1 MIHPSVSPKRAGRK
15 SVRQLMDG
23 GIRLT
28 PVPAG
33 PFDYKIGYLDGGIPR
48 VVLPDR
54 FPTRRGCR
62 KEIDRIYRAH
72 RRDRVLRLL
81 ATALLSVADGW
92 GTRRSR

>member
-1 MIHPSVSPKRAGRK
+1 MRVRSSVSPKRAGRK

-28 PVPAG
+28 PVPTG
-33 PFDYKIGYLDGGIPR
+33 SFDYKIGYFRDGIPR
-48 VVLPDR
+48 VAVPRR

-62 KEIDRIYRAH
+62 KEIDRIYRAY

-81 ATALLSVADGW
+81 ATALLSVAG
-92 GTRRSR
+92 RNR